1 MQAAVMYGGVVV
13 KGSVSSNS
21 TSLAVCFSRAQKG
34 RKQKQLSSSIDFS
47 NTNCQLLSS
56 SSSCM
61 PHRTSCFGL
70 RLDSFSMGTELTRSS
85 LFRSR
90 PIVKALASGSS
101 GSFFFIYSWSCVF
114 DFDLKTFRRRRSGR
128 CGRR

>member
-101 GSFFFIYSWSCVF
+101 GSFFFIYS
-114 DFDLKTFRRRRSGR
+114 
-128 CGRR
+128 